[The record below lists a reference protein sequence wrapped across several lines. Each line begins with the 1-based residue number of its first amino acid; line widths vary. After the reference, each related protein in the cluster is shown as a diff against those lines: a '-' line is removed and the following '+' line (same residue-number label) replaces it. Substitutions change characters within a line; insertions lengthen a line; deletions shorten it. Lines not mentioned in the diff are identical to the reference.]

1 MHEAFVQLRCPEC
14 LKAWEAT
21 PSDLPDLD
29 AEFCCPDCGERR
41 HLSEFCR
48 TDRDIETLR
57 ELAG

>member
-21 PSDLPDLD
+21 PSDLPAPD
-29 AEFCCPDCGERR
+29 ADFRCPDCEEHRN
-41 HLSEFCR
+41 LSEFCR

-57 ELAG
+57 EFTG